1 MLLITNNE
9 QLTALLPNI
18 AVTVQGETPPLI
30 DKLAPFL
37 NASENWVNDTFL
49 SSAIFAEIA
58 TRQDT
63 GTLRAIT
70 TQVVV
75 YEAFRRALPHLDV
88 VLTPNGFSSSA
99 TRTLHLQARSG

>member
-18 AVTVQGETPPLI
+18 AVTVQGETPLI

-58 TRQDT
+58 TRQANAVCIFMHT
-63 GTLRAIT
+63 
-70 TQVVV
+70 VF
-75 YEAFRRALPHLDV
+75 AFFIYSE
-88 VLTPNGFSSSA
+88 LTVSQAGLNGQSA
-99 TRTLHLQARSG
+99 PG